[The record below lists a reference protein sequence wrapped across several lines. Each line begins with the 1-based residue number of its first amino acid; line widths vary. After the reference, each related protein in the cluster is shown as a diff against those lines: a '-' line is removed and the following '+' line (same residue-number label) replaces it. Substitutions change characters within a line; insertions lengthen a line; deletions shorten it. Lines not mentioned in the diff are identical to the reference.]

1 MRTDLI
7 KRGALAAAAALLA
20 GTPAHAQDSLVM
32 EPQAPSASAAP
43 AAPSAPA
50 PARHTGHVLNI
61 NGDRTIAAGE
71 VVDGDVVVFNGDLTV
86 AGTVRGDVTV
96 ARGDLHLETGSVVD
110 GDAVVTAGRLVNRGA
125 HVSGEMRVVDEG
137 QAMGMKNGVPVAGQV
152 RIGRSWFAP
161 IGRGLVGLMETL
173 ALGLVLAGVGVA
185 LIFYGMPQ
193 LSGLSDTVRRSTG
206 RAAAVGIAAHF
217 LVLPLFVVGVV
228 GLAVTIIG
236 IPLLAVYVPLFI
248 VAVLGAAAVGLVTVA
263 HALGERTAEQR
274 GTYETRHR
282 NAYSYVFTGL
292 GLLLAPLVVAN
303 LLGMTGFLGFV
314 GDLVGVF
321 AAVILWAATSVGIG
335 AVLMGANRT
344 WRERRYRRIMGLG
357 GVEPAAESGG
367 ANAA

>member
-7 KRGALAAAAALLA
+7 KRGTLAAAAVLLA
-20 GTPAHAQDSLVM
+20 GPPAHAQDSLVM
-32 EPQAPSASAAP
+32 GPEAPPAAAAP
-43 AAPSAPA
+43 AVPAAPT
-50 PARHTGHVLNI
+50 RHTGHVLNI

-71 VVDGDVVVFNGDLTV
+71 VVDGDVVVLNGDLTV
-86 AGTVRGDVTV
+86 AGQVRGDVTV
-96 ARGDLHLETGSVVD
+96 ARGDLHLESGAVVTGN
-110 GDAVVTAGRLVNRGA
+110 AVVTAGRLVNRGA
-125 HVSGEMRVVDEG
+125 RVSGEMRVVDEG
-137 QAMGMKNGVPVAGQV
+137 RAMGLQNGAAASRV
-152 RIGRSWFAP
+152 RLGRSWFAP

-193 LSGLSDTVRRSTG
+193 LTGLSDTVRRSTG
-206 RAAAVGIAAHF
+206 RAAAVGLAAHF
-217 LVLPLFVVGVV
+217 LVLPLFVLGVV

-236 IPLLAVYVPLFI
+236 IPLLLVYVPLFI

-292 GLLLAPLVVAN
+292 ALLLAPLVVAN

-321 AAVILWAATSVGIG
+321 AGVLLWAATSVGIG
-335 AVLMGANRT
+335 AVLMSANRI
-344 WRERRYRRIMGLG
+344 WRERRYRRMMGLG
-357 GVEPAAESGG
+357 GMEPATEPGG
-367 ANAA
+367 VNAA

>member
-7 KRGALAAAAALLA
+7 KRGTLAAAAVLLA
-20 GTPAHAQDSLVM
+20 GTPAHAQDSLVLGA
-32 EPQAPSASAAP
+32 EPSAPATAP
-43 AAPSAPA
+43 AAPAP
-50 PARHTGHVLNI
+50 PEPVRRTGHVLNL

-71 VVDGDVVVFNGDLTV
+71 VVQGDVVVFNGDLTV
-86 AGTVRGDVTV
+86 AGEVRGDVTV
-96 ARGDLHLETGSVVD
+96 ARGDLHLESGAVVA

-125 HVSGEMRVVDEG
+125 RVAGEMRVVDEG
-137 QAMGMKNGVPVAGQV
+137 RDIGMQNGVPVAGQV
-152 RIGRSWFAP
+152 RLGRSWFAP

-185 LIFYGMPQ
+185 LIFYGQSQ
-193 LSGLSDTVRRSTG
+193 LNGLSDTVRRSTG
-206 RAAAVGIAAHF
+206 RAAAVGLAAHF

-236 IPLLAVYVPLFI
+236 IPLLLVYVPLFI

-274 GTYETRHR
+274 GSYETRHR

-292 GLLLAPLVVAN
+292 ALLLAPLVMAN

-321 AAVILWAATSVGIG
+321 AGVLLWAATSVGIG
-335 AVLMGANRT
+335 AVLMGANRS
-344 WRERRYRRIMGLG
+344 WRERRYRRMMGLDG
-357 GVEPAAESGG
+357 MAPAADAGG

>member
-1 MRTDLI
+1 MRTDRI
-7 KRGALAAAAALLA
+7 KRGALAAATALLA
-20 GTPAHAQDSLVM
+20 GLPAHAQDSLVLGA
-32 EPQAPSASAAP
+32 EPPPPAAAP
-43 AAPSAPA
+43 AAPAAPV
-50 PARHTGHVLNI
+50 RHTGNVLNI
-61 NGDRTIAAGE
+61 NGDRTIAPGE
-71 VVDGDVVVFNGDLTV
+71 VVEGDVVVFNGDLTV
-86 AGTVRGDVTV
+86 VGEVRGDVTV
-96 ARGDLHLETGSVVD
+96 ARGDLTLESGAVVT

-125 HVSGEMRVVDEG
+125 RVSGEMRVVDEG
-137 QAMGMKNGVPVAGQV
+137 RDIGMHNGVPVAGRV
-152 RIGRSWFAP
+152 HIGRSWFAP

-193 LSGLSDTVRRSTG
+193 LDGLSDTVRRSTG
-206 RAAAVGIAAHF
+206 RAAAVGLAAHF

-228 GLAVTIIG
+228 ALAVTIIG
-236 IPLLAVYVPLFI
+236 LPLLVVYVPLFI

-274 GTYETRHR
+274 GSYETRHR

-292 GLLLAPLVVAN
+292 ALLLAPLVVAN

-321 AAVILWAATSVGIG
+321 AGVLLWAATSVGIG
-335 AVLMGANRT
+335 AVLMTANRA
-344 WRERRYRRIMGLG
+344 WRERRYRRMMGLG
-357 GVEPAAESGG
+357 GAAPAAEPGG

>member
-7 KRGALAAAAALLA
+7 KRGTLAAAAVLLA
-20 GTPAHAQDSLVM
+20 GLPAHAQDSLVLGAD
-32 EPQAPSASAAP
+32 APAAAAP
-43 AAPSAPA
+43 AAQAAPA

-71 VVDGDVVVFNGDLTV
+71 VVDGDVVVLNGDLTV
-86 AGTVRGDVTV
+86 AGEVRGDVTV
-96 ARGDLHLETGSVVD
+96 ARGDLQLESGAVVT

-125 HVSGEMRVVDEG
+125 RVSGEMRVVDEG
-137 QAMGMKNGVPVAGQV
+137 RAMGLQNGAAASSRV
-152 RIGRSWFAP
+152 RLGRSWFAP

-193 LSGLSDTVRRSTG
+193 LDALSDTVRRSTG

-236 IPLLAVYVPLFI
+236 LPLLLVYVPLFI

-321 AAVILWAATSVGIG
+321 AGVLLWAATSVGIG

-344 WRERRYRRIMGLG
+344 WRERRYRRMMGLG
-357 GVEPAAESGG
+357 GMDPASADAGG
-367 ANAA
+367 AHAA